1 MGPQGKE
8 GALMLMGEQTP
19 PASSSFESVYEA
31 ELPAISRL
39 AFLLT
44 RSREVAEELAH
55 DAFVK
60 LYEAFDAVEQ
70 PAGWLRTTVVRLAIN
85 WQRRQAIE
93 RRNLARGPDPSA
105 PLGEPALDETWE
117 ALGRLRSDRQVV
129 LVLRFY
135 EDLSHRD
142 IARLLG
148 CPTAT
153 VRSRTRR
160 ALNDLRREVTR

>member
-1 MGPQGKE
+1 MVM
-8 GALMLMGEQTP
+8 ADDP
-19 PASSSFESVYEA
+19 PAPSASFEGVYEA

-60 LYEAFDAVEQ
+60 LYETYDQVDR

-85 WQRRQAIE
+85 WQRRQAVE
-93 RRNLARGPDPSA
+93 RRRLAAIDASP
-105 PLGEPALDETWE
+105 PLGEPQLDETWE
-117 ALGRLRSDRQVV
+117 ALGRLKPGRQTV

-142 IARLLG
+142 IAKLLG
-148 CPTAT
+148 CPAAT
-153 VRSRTRR
+153 VRSRTKR

>member
-1 MGPQGKE
+1 MGQQGNE
-8 GALMLMGEQTP
+8 GALLLMADDT
-19 PASSSFESVYEA
+19 AATAASFEGVYEA

-60 LYEAFDAVEQ
+60 LYEHYDTVER
-70 PAGWLRTTVVRLAIN
+70 PAGWLRTAVVRLAIN
-85 WQRRQAIE
+85 WQRRQAVE
-93 RRNLARGPDPSA
+93 RRRLARGPDPSA
-105 PLGEPALDETWE
+105 PLGEPELDETWE
-117 ALGRLRSDRQVV
+117 ALGRLRPERQTV

-135 EDLSHRD
+135 EDLSPRE
-142 IARLLG
+142 IALLLG

-153 VRSRTRR
+153 VRSRTKR